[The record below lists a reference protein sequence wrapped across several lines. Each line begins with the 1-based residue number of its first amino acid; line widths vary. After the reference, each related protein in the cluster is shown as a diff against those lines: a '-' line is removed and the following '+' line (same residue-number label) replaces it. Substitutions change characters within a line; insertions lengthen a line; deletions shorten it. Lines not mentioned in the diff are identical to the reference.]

1 MDLDAV
7 IVGINLL
14 VQQMDSEPDDLHEIH
29 FRLREKLNELKATGM
44 PLPADL
50 VTLDEQL
57 NAAEKRGL

>member
-7 IVGINLL
+7 IAGINLL